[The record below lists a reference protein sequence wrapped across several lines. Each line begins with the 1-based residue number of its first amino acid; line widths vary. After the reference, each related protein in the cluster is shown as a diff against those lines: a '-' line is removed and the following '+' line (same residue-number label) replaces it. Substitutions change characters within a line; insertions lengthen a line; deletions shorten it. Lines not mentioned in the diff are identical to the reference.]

1 MSCSGRQKNT
11 SHLFIVYQKDGESL
25 KNYVRHFN
33 QAVLKMEDP
42 SDKVVIMVM
51 MKGFHPDPLF
61 DSLSK
66 SVPET
71 LLALQSKGD
80 IATDEL
86 AETKHRRR
94 EKDDHKSK
102 EHDS

>member
-1 MSCSGRQKNT
+1 
-11 SHLFIVYQKDGESL
+11 
-25 KNYVRHFN
+25 
-33 QAVLKMEDP
+33 MEDP

-102 EHDS
+102 EHDSWLMNYRGELKSKRFERDAKRRINERRPQTPLCWTD